1 MNNFKKFISYF
12 MFMLLFAGCNAVGQ
26 GEKMVA
32 ITDMKGRVVAVPEK
46 VTRIAGGSGI
56 VYALHQQTK
65 LVERGLYGKDAEALA
80 RIDPAFAVRPI
91 ILEVNKINIEELA
104 GLRPQVVF
112 AYASF
117 NKSEI
122 GAMESAGLK
131 VIALTGETFAESFA
145 AVELVGKVLQC
156 EDRAEAYLKDC
167 RRLLDLVSARTR
179 DIPPD
184 KRLRVMFAG
193 PKSVSMV
200 ATGEMLQTECLRL
213 AGADNVA
220 CGLKGFWCDVSPEQ
234 VAVWNP
240 DVIFLGSSK
249 DSYDVDK
256 VLKGSQF
263 KTVTA
268 VRQRRVYAFPSNVG
282 WWDWPAPHCVLGVL
296 WSAKTLYPERFAD
309 IDMRKVADDFY
320 AKYLGHSFTA
330 LGGKL

>member
-1 MNNFKKFISYF
+1 
-12 MFMLLFAGCNAVGQ
+12 
-26 GEKMVA
+26 
-32 ITDMKGRVVAVPEK
+32 
-46 VTRIAGGSGI
+46 
-56 VYALHQQTK
+56 
-65 LVERGLYGKDAEALA
+65 
-80 RIDPAFAVRPI
+80 
-91 ILEVNKINIEELA
+91 
-104 GLRPQVVF
+104 
-112 AYASF
+112 
-117 NKSEI
+117 
-122 GAMESAGLK
+122 
-131 VIALTGETFAESFA
+131 
-145 AVELVGKVLQC
+145 
-156 EDRAEAYLKDC
+156 
-167 RRLLDLVSARTR
+167 
-179 DIPPD
+179 
-184 KRLRVMFAG
+184 MFAG